1 MTTYRIIAMND
12 TESWNLPDKFQ
23 GKVKIY
29 SRYLYNPSEHT
40 YCCELTP
47 SRELHF
53 LGSEWAYNNEG
64 IEFSDDEVEQLYEI
78 LLEGDT
84 QTDNSTYMW
93 NMKADKLPYYEVNE
107 EDEDKKDEIDRAC
120 EYARGNVQLPNFAQ
134 SN

>member
-1 MTTYRIIAMND
+1 MTTYRVIAMND
-12 TESWNLPDKFQ
+12 TESWTLPEKFQ

-29 SRYLYNPSEHT
+29 SRYLYNPNEHT

-47 SRELHF
+47 SRELRF
-53 LGSEWAYNNEG
+53 LGSEWVYNEG

-84 QTDNSTYMW
+84 QTDDIIYMW
-93 NMKADKLPYYEVNE
+93 SMNADKLPYYEVNE
-107 EDEDKKDEIDRAC
+107 EDEYKDELERAY
-120 EYARGNVQLPNFAQ
+120 EYARGNVRLPNFAQ